1 MFEIREI
8 DLEGIDIWDPASR
21 DLAGHMLLKAS
32 KFGAKCNAE
41 LLSAHPDS
49 LLFFFRK
56 AADQI
61 GL

>member
-8 DLEGIDIWDPASR
+8 DLEGIDIWDPASG
-21 DLAGHMLLKAS
+21 DLAGHKAS